1 MPIRSFRTAEGVL
14 WQVWN
19 VVPGLRDTTERRIGY
34 DRRSPEPIFRYSG
47 PERRN
52 EHDRRRPAP
61 LLSQQLAS
69 GWLAFECPTEK
80 RRLAPIPQHWDQLSE
95 AELERLC
102 QTARICTPAIRPNP
116 PPRPD
121 TG

>member
-19 VVPGLRDTTERRIGY
+19 VVPGRRDAERRIGY

-47 PERRN
+47 PERRR
-52 EHDRRRPAP
+52 EQDRRRPAP
-61 LLSQQLAS
+61 LLSLQLAS
-69 GWLAFECPTEK
+69 GWLAFESPTEK
-80 RRLAPIPQHWDQLSE
+80 RRLAPIPQRWEQLSE

-102 QTARICTPAIRPNP
+102 QSARICAPAVHPSP
-116 PPRPD
+116 PPSSES
-121 TG
+121 G